1 MRQRQAPPILMTV
14 ASGSLKRYRLR
25 MDTRFLESFV
35 MVIEHGSVAAAAR
48 RLNLTDAAV
57 AQRVRALERE
67 IGMKLIGRSG
77 RTVRATEAGGAILM
91 HAKMLLR
98 GVKDLRSVA
107 TEEQFSGELNLGA
120 ISSALT
126 GILPAL
132 LASVAERYPLLKL
145 FITPGSSEDLYQ
157 KTISGELDAAV
168 MVEPQVGIPKTCDWT
183 VWREEPF
190 VVLASYSSK
199 DTGAHRLLETQPFI
213 RYDRN
218 QLGGRLADK
227 YLQMVKIRPQDRYEL
242 DSLEAIAV
250 LVDRGLGVSLVPDW
264 APPWP
269 EGLNLRKIP
278 LPQPFEFRRIGLLWR
293 RSSAR
298 IRLVRALAATAP
310 RIASGRRQRREQRL
324 QDL

>member
-1 MRQRQAPPILMTV
+1 
-14 ASGSLKRYRLR
+14 
-25 MDTRFLESFV
+25 
-35 MVIEHGSVAAAAR
+35 
-48 RLNLTDAAV
+48 
-57 AQRVRALERE
+57 
-67 IGMKLIGRSG
+67 
-77 RTVRATEAGGAILM
+77 VRATEAGAAILV
-91 HAKMLLR
+91 HAKILLR

-107 TEEQFSGELNLGA
+107 TEELFSGELNLGA
-120 ISSALT
+120 VSSALT

-132 LASVAERYPLLKL
+132 LVSVAERHPQLKL

-168 MVEPQVGIPKTCDWT
+168 IVEPQVEMPKTCDWT

-190 VVLASYSSK
+190 VVLAPRSLK
-199 DTGAHRLLETQPFI
+199 ETGAHRLLETQPFI

-227 YLQMVKIRPQDRYEL
+227 YLQKVKIRPQDRYEL

-269 EGLNLRKIP
+269 EGLNLRKLP
-278 LPQPFEFRRIGLLWR
+278 LPVPFESRRIGLLWR

-298 IRLVRALAATAP
+298 IRLVQALVASAPAIAPASAAE
-310 RIASGRRQRREQRL
+310 RRVRR
-324 QDL
+324 D

>member
-1 MRQRQAPPILMTV
+1 
-14 ASGSLKRYRLR
+14 
-25 MDTRFLESFV
+25 

-57 AQRVRALERE
+57 TQRVRALERE
-67 IGMKLIGRSG
+67 IGTKLIGRSG
-77 RTVRATEAGGAILM
+77 RTVRATEAGAAILVN
-91 HAKMLLR
+91 AKILLR

-107 TEEQFSGELNLGA
+107 TEELFSGELNLGA
-120 ISSALT
+120 VSSALT

-132 LASVAERYPLLKL
+132 LVSVAQRHPQLKL

-168 MVEPQVGIPKTCDWT
+168 IVEPQVEMPKTCDWT

-190 VVLASYSSK
+190 VVLAPRSLK
-199 DTGAHRLLETQPFI
+199 ETGAHRLLETQPFI

-227 YLQMVKIRPQDRYEL
+227 YLQKVKIRPQDRYEL

-278 LPQPFEFRRIGLLWR
+278 LPQPFESRRIGLLWR

-298 IRLVRALAATAP
+298 IRLVQALAASAP
-310 RIASGRRQRREQRL
+310 AIATERRARR
-324 QDL
+324 D

>member
-1 MRQRQAPPILMTV
+1 
-14 ASGSLKRYRLR
+14 

-57 AQRVRALERE
+57 TQRVRALERE
-67 IGMKLIGRSG
+67 IGTKLIGRSG
-77 RTVRATEAGGAILM
+77 RTVRATEAGAAILVN
-91 HAKMLLR
+91 AKILLR

-107 TEEQFSGELNLGA
+107 TEELFSGELNLGA
-120 ISSALT
+120 VSSALT

-132 LASVAERYPLLKL
+132 LVSVAQRHPQLKL

-168 MVEPQVGIPKTCDWT
+168 IVEPQVEMPKTCDWT

-190 VVLASYSSK
+190 VVLAPRSLK
-199 DTGAHRLLETQPFI
+199 ETGAHRLLETQPFI

-227 YLQMVKIRPQDRYEL
+227 YLQKVKIRPQDRYEL

-278 LPQPFEFRRIGLLWR
+278 LPQPFESRRIGLLWR

-298 IRLVRALAATAP
+298 IRLVQALAASAP
-310 RIASGRRQRREQRL
+310 AIATERRARR
-324 QDL
+324 D

>member
-1 MRQRQAPPILMTV
+1 
-14 ASGSLKRYRLR
+14 

-57 AQRVRALERE
+57 TQRVRALERE
-67 IGMKLIGRSG
+67 IGTKLIARSG
-77 RTVRATEAGGAILM
+77 RTVRATEQGAAILT
-91 HAKMLLR
+91 HAKSLLR

-107 TEEQFSGELNLGA
+107 TEELYSGELNLGA
-120 ISSALT
+120 VSSALT

-132 LASVAERYPLLKL
+132 LVSVADKYPLLKL

-168 MVEPQVGIPKTCDWT
+168 IVEPQVELPKTCDWM

-190 VVLASYSSK
+190 VVLAPRAMK
-199 DTGAHRLLETQPFI
+199 ETGAHRLLETQPFI

-227 YLQMVKIRPQDRYEL
+227 YLQKVKIRPQDRYEL

-278 LPQPFEFRRIGLLWR
+278 LPQPFERRRIGLLWR
-293 RSSAR
+293 RSSTR
-298 IRLVRALAATAP
+298 IRLVQVLAAGAP
-310 RIASGRRQRREQRL
+310 AIGADRHLPR
-324 QDL
+324 D

>member
-1 MRQRQAPPILMTV
+1 
-14 ASGSLKRYRLR
+14 

-57 AQRVRALERE
+57 TQRVRALERE
-67 IGMKLIGRSG
+67 IGTRLIGRSG
-77 RTVRATEAGGAILM
+77 RTVRATEAGAAIM
-91 HAKMLLR
+91 VHAKLLLR

-107 TEEQFSGELNLGA
+107 TEELFSGELNLGA
-120 ISSALT
+120 VSSALT

-132 LASVAERYPLLKL
+132 LVSVAQRHPQLKL

-168 MVEPQVGIPKTCDWT
+168 IVEPQVEMPKTCDWA

-190 VVLASYSSK
+190 IVLAPRSLK
-199 DTGAHRLLETQPFI
+199 ETEPFI

-227 YLQMVKIRPQDRYEL
+227 YLQKVKIRPQDRYEL
-242 DSLEAIAV
+242 DSLEAISV

-278 LPQPFEFRRIGLLWR
+278 LPVPFESRRIGLLWR

-298 IRLVRALAATAP
+298 IRLVQALAASAP
-310 RIASGRRQRREQRL
+310 ALPTERRVRR
-324 QDL
+324 D

>member
-1 MRQRQAPPILMTV
+1 
-14 ASGSLKRYRLR
+14 

-35 MVIEHGSVAAAAR
+35 MVVEHGSVAAAAR

-57 AQRVRALERE
+57 TQRVRALERE
-67 IGMKLIGRSG
+67 IGTKLIGRSG
-77 RTVRATEAGGAILM
+77 RTVRATEAGAAILA
-91 HAKMLLR
+91 HAKILLR

-107 TEEQFSGELNLGA
+107 NEEQFSGELNLGA
-120 ISSALT
+120 VSSALT

-132 LASVAERYPLLKL
+132 LARLTEKYPLMKL
-145 FITPGSSEDLYQ
+145 FIIPGGSEDLYQ
-157 KTISGELDAAV
+157 KVVSGELDAAV
-168 MVEPQVGIPKTCDWT
+168 IVEPQVEMPKTCDWML
-183 VWREEPF
+183 WREEPF
-190 VVLASYSSK
+190 VVLAPRSMK
-199 DTGAHRLLETQPFI
+199 ETGAHRLLETQPFI

-227 YLQMVKIRPQDRYEL
+227 YLQKVKIHPQDRYEL

-278 LPQPFEFRRIGLLWR
+278 LPQPFERRHIGLLWR
-293 RSSAR
+293 RSSPR
-298 IRLVRALAATAP
+298 IRLVQALTADAP
-310 RIASGRRQRREQRL
+310 KVTPDRRQRRE
-324 QDL
+324 

>member
-1 MRQRQAPPILMTV
+1 
-14 ASGSLKRYRLR
+14 

-57 AQRVRALERE
+57 TQRVRALERE
-67 IGMKLIGRSG
+67 IGTKLIARSG
-77 RTVRATEAGGAILM
+77 RTVRATEQGAAILT
-91 HAKMLLR
+91 HAKSLLR

-107 TEEQFSGELNLGA
+107 TEELYSGELNLGA
-120 ISSALT
+120 VSSALT

-132 LASVAERYPLLKL
+132 LVSVADKYPLLKL

-168 MVEPQVGIPKTCDWT
+168 IVEPQVELPKTCDWM

-190 VVLASYSSK
+190 VVLAPRAMK
-199 DTGAHRLLETQPFI
+199 ETGAHRLLETQPFI

-227 YLQMVKIRPQDRYEL
+227 YLQKVKIRPQDRYEL

-264 APPWP
+264 APPWR

-278 LPQPFEFRRIGLLWR
+278 LPQPFERRRIGLLWR
-293 RSSAR
+293 RSSTR
-298 IRLVRALAATAP
+298 IRLVQVLAAGAP
-310 RIASGRRQRREQRL
+310 AIGADRHLPR
-324 QDL
+324 D

>member
-1 MRQRQAPPILMTV
+1 
-14 ASGSLKRYRLR
+14 
-25 MDTRFLESFV
+25 

-57 AQRVRALERE
+57 TQRVRALERE
-67 IGMKLIGRSG
+67 IGTKLIGRSG
-77 RTVRATEAGGAILM
+77 RTVRATEAGAAILAN
-91 HAKMLLR
+91 AKILLR
-98 GVKDLRSVA
+98 GVKDLRSAA
-107 TEEQFSGELNLGA
+107 TEELFSGELDLGA
-120 ISSALT
+120 VSSALT

-132 LASVAERYPLLKL
+132 LVSVAQRHPQLKL
-145 FITPGSSEDLYQ
+145 FITPGSSEALYQ

-168 MVEPQVGIPKTCDWT
+168 IVEPQVEMPKTCDWT
-183 VWREEPF
+183 VWREEAF
-190 VVLASYSSK
+190 VVLAPRSLK
-199 DTGAHRLLETQPFI
+199 ETGAHRLLETQPFI

-227 YLQMVKIRPQDRYEL
+227 YLQKVKIRPQDRYEL

-278 LPQPFEFRRIGLLWR
+278 LPQPFESRRIGLLWR

-298 IRLVRALAATAP
+298 IRLVQALAASAP
-310 RIASGRRQRREQRL
+310 AIATERRARR
-324 QDL
+324 D

>member
-1 MRQRQAPPILMTV
+1 
-14 ASGSLKRYRLR
+14 

-57 AQRVRALERE
+57 TQRVRALERE
-67 IGMKLIGRSG
+67 IGTKLVARSG
-77 RTVRATEAGGAILM
+77 RTVRATEAGVAILT
-91 HAKMLLR
+91 HAKSLLR

-107 TEEQFSGELNLGA
+107 TEEQYSGELNLGA
-120 ISSALT
+120 VSSALT

-132 LASVAERYPLLKL
+132 LVSVAEKYPLLKL

-168 MVEPQVGIPKTCDWT
+168 IVEPQVEVPKTCDWM

-190 VVLASYSSK
+190 VVLAPRAMK
-199 DTGAHRLLETQPFI
+199 EIGAHRLLETQPFI

-227 YLQMVKIRPQDRYEL
+227 YLQKVKIHPQDRYEL

-278 LPQPFEFRRIGLLWR
+278 LPQPFESRRIGLLWR
-293 RSSAR
+293 RSSTR
-298 IRLVRALAATAP
+298 IRLVQVL
-310 RIASGRRQRREQRL
+310 ASGAPMIGAERRQPRA
-324 QDL
+324 

>member
-1 MRQRQAPPILMTV
+1 
-14 ASGSLKRYRLR
+14 

-57 AQRVRALERE
+57 TQRVRALERE
-67 IGMKLIGRSG
+67 IGTKLIGRSG
-77 RTVRATEAGGAILM
+77 RTVRATEAGAAILM
-91 HAKMLLR
+91 HAKSLLR

-107 TEEQFSGELNLGA
+107 TEELFSGELNLGA

-132 LASVAERYPLLKL
+132 LASVAEKYPLLKL
-145 FITPGSSEDLYQ
+145 FITPGSSENLYH
-157 KTISGELDAAV
+157 KTTSGELDAAV
-168 MVEPQVGIPKTCDWT
+168 IVEPQVELPKTCDWA

-190 VVLASYSSK
+190 VVLVPRRTKETS
-199 DTGAHRLLETQPFI
+199 AHRLLETQPFI

-218 QLGGRLADK
+218 TLGGRLAER
-227 YLQMVKIRPQDRYEL
+227 YLQKVKIRPQDRYEL

-278 LPQPFEFRRIGLLWR
+278 LPQAFECRRIGLLWR
-293 RSSAR
+293 RSSPR
-298 IRLVRALAATAP
+298 IRLVQALAMSAP
-310 RIASGRRQRREQRL
+310 AVASGVVRGARSNPQSRL
-324 QDL
+324 VFSN